1 MKVWPATR
9 TAKNTK
15 TTNKFQGREWNQ
27 LESRVFGRIIYIHT
41 FGWGGRGCCQAGRG
55 GVAEP
60 ANPKTVP
67 LAIRKPRNLTAPRL
81 ATPPPPIK
89 IQQSFKNVQ
98 KKLKMSGT
106 VSTQNNVGHMKSFPA
121 AAFLAYKNR
130 ILGKWFQTT
139 NNNHSGRA
147 VQLRSDLPES
157 PRTFAR

>member
-1 MKVWPATR
+1 M
-9 TAKNTK
+9 
-15 TTNKFQGREWNQ
+15 
-27 LESRVFGRIIYIHT
+27 
-41 FGWGGRGCCQAGRG
+41 
-55 GVAEP
+55 EP
-60 ANPKTVP
+60 ARIKGFWKDHLHSYIRLGGEGVLPSGARGSCRTCKSKDCPFSNSKTPQPHRAP
-67 LAIRKPRNLTAPRL
+67 LGNT
-81 ATPPPPIK
+81 TPPIK